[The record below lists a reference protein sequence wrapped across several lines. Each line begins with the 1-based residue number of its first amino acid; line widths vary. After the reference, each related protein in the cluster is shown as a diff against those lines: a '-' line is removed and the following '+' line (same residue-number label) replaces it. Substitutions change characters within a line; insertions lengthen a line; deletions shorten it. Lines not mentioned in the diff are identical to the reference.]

1 MPIKPQTH
9 YKTIKRRLDR
19 GRTKDRFYDSPAWR
33 ALRREKLTL
42 CPLCEIC
49 KAEGR
54 ITVATEVHHL
64 KERRDH
70 PELALSMSNLQS
82 LCKSCHSRLSPSTF
96 GNRNAK

>member
-1 MPIKPQTH
+1 MPTKPESH

-19 GRTKDRFYDSPAWR
+19 ARVKDRFYDSEPWR
-33 ALRREKLTL
+33 SLRREKLTL

-54 ITVATEVHHL
+54 ITVATEVHH
-64 KERRDH
+64 KYERRDY
-70 PELALSMSNLQS
+70 PELELVLGNLQS
-82 LCKSCHSRLSPSTF
+82 LCKPCHSRLSPGLF